1 MFKARNCGWIR
12 LLPLFML
19 SLPVQAELRCVAN
32 AVDIES
38 FFSAATAEDK
48 QQVEQAINSSVNL
61 VPFGLSASNW
71 KVHRGDL
78 VVEGNIESNQK
89 LIVLGNLTVK
99 GNISTF
105 SLSNPW
111 VILGNVT
118 ATNIVADSPLLIT
131 GSINASGLVFIDSYY
146 DNPSTI
152 KGIINAR
159 GIFINDIIA
168 PVVASSTNSE
178 FMVRASDK
186 HDTENVKKA
195 LMIINPDAYYWGLI
209 NDEDALKEIFKRS
222 NIRMAGNVCNQMKKE
237 ALFRPKPS
245 PELVQELQM
254 LDEGK
259 VAAFEGRDI
268 ATFDLAVMRTLPRL
282 KGISAN
288 LRKQLINSN
297 DEQTIESMARY
308 MPDNEI
314 LELTDQQ
321 LGYQPVVLGLLDR
334 EPLSV
339 EIMTRMSRLP
349 DGVGPLNL
357 ALREN
362 LPLDIVMTLAKRDWD
377 MIIQELYKDAWLLPE
392 SIIDGYIRSDDSSIR
407 QVGAGGQLTYN
418 QAMQLAND
426 SSNNVVTSLAF
437 KLAEM
442 KHHGQ
447 LLRMTPQ
454 ESDKV
459 AGYLYQ
465 KFENDDDLIRV
476 LFLAL
481 PDNLQ
486 FNFVKRMEKKSPAYF
501 CCRDM
506 QVIHSDAALQRLLTR
521 FNDPEG
527 WSNLAKNQYL
537 STSMKQKIWQRA
549 LSHRKN
555 NPKADSDAYETS
567 ADMILSELI
576 SHGEVDDQMLL
587 NATALIRSDDW
598 DFLESALISWDNLP
612 AVVLKE
618 LQQNTPRNDIW
629 AKFFLRQENSSR
641 AQVDEALRVY
651 YALDPD
657 ALAQLDVLA
666 KQPDRIWWS
675 TLAKSNLTFFKFGA
689 LNNRHT
695 PPAVLAA
702 EIDPEWWIVAMN
714 NPRFPVDVLKA
725 RLKRDP
731 LLALELVNPELDLV
745 RQLALNGKTR
755 AIREQAMRKLDELY

>member
-1 MFKARNCGWIR
+1 MLKARNCGWIR

-152 KGIINAR
+152 KGSINAR

-702 EIDPEWWIVAMN
+702 EIDPSGGLW
-714 NPRFPVDVLKA
+714 R
-725 RLKRDP
+725 
-731 LLALELVNPELDLV
+731 
-745 RQLALNGKTR
+745 
-755 AIREQAMRKLDELY
+755 